1 MSKMSKTMEQ
11 ELIAVDFEKILNEE
25 LVRSF
30 EKIFPVG
37 SCFTMCGEIASNVVQ
52 RLNKEGYCVQRIS
65 N

>member
-1 MSKMSKTMEQ
+1 MSKMSKTLEQ
-11 ELIAVDFEKILNEE
+11 EVVTMNFEKILNEE

-30 EKIFPVG
+30 EKIFHVG
-37 SCFTMCGEIASNVVQ
+37 SCFHMCSEIASDVVK

>member
-37 SCFTMCGEIASNVVQ
+37 SCFHMCGEIASNVAQ
-52 RLNKEGYCVQRIS
+52 RFNKEGYCVQRIS